1 MLLCAID
8 WKSHRH
14 FAPFPE
20 RSRPGWR
27 SRTGIPTQYAH
38 YTPVLG
44 EVNCR
49 NHSLFLSAVP
59 GRFWYKGGVANDA
72 RHILVIDD
80 EEAICFA
87 FARYFERRGF
97 TVTVAATGAEGER
110 QFAEARPDIVFLDV
124 RLPDANG
131 LDVLERLRQVDA
143 RACVVVITAYGTLET
158 VTRAIR
164 GKAFDY
170 LVKPLDL
177 DRAGQ
182 IVAEALASRAAA
194 DSRQAASRAAS
205 EKRPPTPAA
214 GQGDK
219 PAGPT
224 AHAAKPAGP
233 AAHAA
238 RPAGLL
244 VGSCPAMQEVYK
256 HIGKVAQVDAAVLI
270 LGDTGTGK
278 ELVARAIHEHSL
290 RRGRP
295 FVPVNCGALPE
306 NLVESELFGYVK
318 GAFSGADGDKP
329 GRFEAADGGTL
340 FLDEVADL
348 PLAAQVKLLRF
359 LDSQTVERLGSI
371 RSISLDVRVLAATN
385 RDVRKAIE
393 AGAFREDLFY
403 RLAVVQIELPPLASR
418 REDIVELAVYFLT
431 QRAGDRVHLSP
442 AAAEVLHAH
451 HWPGNVRELRNAIEH
466 AAVVCGGDLIL
477 PQHLPAAV
485 RAAAGGAG
493 PGASR
498 MDQAAEAYLDSL
510 PPGAGKF
517 SRAVE
522 PLERAL
528 IRRVLAETHG
538 NQSAAA
544 DLLGLH
550 RNTLRNKL
558 RQLGMEGGEEG

>member
-1 MLLCAID
+1 M
-8 WKSHRH
+8 
-14 FAPFPE
+14 
-20 RSRPGWR
+20 
-27 SRTGIPTQYAH
+27 
-38 YTPVLG
+38 
-44 EVNCR
+44 
-49 NHSLFLSAVP
+49 
-59 GRFWYKGGVANDA
+59 
-72 RHILVIDD
+72 IDD

-97 TVTVAATGAEGER
+97 AVSVAGTGKEGEQR
-110 QFAEARPDIVFLDV
+110 FAEARPDIVFLDV
-124 RLPDANG
+124 RLPDVNG
-131 LDVLERLRQVDA
+131 LDVLERLRQADA

-182 IVAEALASRAAA
+182 IVAEALASRAASDA
-194 DSRQAASRAAS
+194 RQAASRAAAEARQPGPS
-205 EKRPPTPAA
+205 AGPA
-214 GQGDK
+214 GRDDK
-219 PAGPT
+219 PA
-224 AHAAKPAGP
+224 AQAAKPD
-233 AAHAA
+233 
-238 RPAGLL
+238 GLL

-278 ELVARAIHEHSL
+278 ELVARAIHEHSP

-403 RLAVVQIELPPLASR
+403 RLAVVQIELPPLRKR
-418 REDIVELAVYFLT
+418 RQDIFELAEHFLA
-431 QRAGDRVHLSP
+431 QRSGDRVHLS
-442 AAAEVLHAH
+442 AAAAVVLYGHR
-451 HWPGNVRELRNAIEH
+451 WPGNVRELRNAMEH
-466 AAVVCGGDLIL
+466 AAVVCGGDVIL
-477 PQHLPAAV
+477 PRHLPAAV

-493 PGASR
+493 PDASR
-498 MDQAAEAYLDSL
+498 VHQAAEAYLDSL
-510 PPGAGKF
+510 PPGAGQF
-517 SRAVE
+517 GRAVE
-522 PLERAL
+522 SLERAL
-528 IRRVLAETHG
+528 IRRALAETHG

-558 RQLGMEGGEEG
+558 RQLGMEGGQEE

>member
-1 MLLCAID
+1 V
-8 WKSHRH
+8 S
-14 FAPFPE
+14 F
-20 RSRPGWR
+20 S
-27 SRTGIPTQYAH
+27 
-38 YTPVLG
+38 
-44 EVNCR
+44 
-49 NHSLFLSAVP
+49 SALP

-87 FARYFERRGF
+87 FARYFERREF
-97 TVTVAATGAEGER
+97 AVTVAATGAEGER
-110 QFAEARPDIVFLDV
+110 RFAEARPDIVFLDV

-131 LDVLERLRQVDA
+131 LDVLERLRKIDA

-194 DSRQAASRAAS
+194 DARQAASRAS
-205 EKRPPTPAA
+205 PTEPA

-219 PAGPT
+219 PAGPA
-224 AHAAKPAGP
+224 AHAAKPD
-233 AAHAA
+233 
-238 RPAGLL
+238 GLL
-244 VGSCPAMQEVYK
+244 VGSSQAMQEVYK
-256 HIGKVAQVDAAVLI
+256 QIGKVAQVDAAVLI
-270 LGDTGTGK
+270 LGGTGTGK

-393 AGAFREDLFY
+393 AGCFREDLFY

-418 REDIVELAVYFLT
+418 REDIVELAEHFLA
-431 QRAGDRVHLSP
+431 QRAGDRMHLSA
-442 AAAEVLHAH
+442 AAAEVLQGH
-451 HWPGNVRELRNAIEH
+451 HWPGNVRELRNAMEH
-466 AAVVCGGDLIL
+466 AAVICGGDVIL
-477 PQHLPAAV
+477 PRHLPAAV

-493 PGASR
+493 QDASR
-498 MDQAAEAYLDSL
+498 VNQAAEAYLDLL
-510 PPGAGKF
+510 PAGAGQF
-517 SRAVE
+517 DRAVE
-522 PLERAL
+522 PLEQAL
-528 IRRVLAETHG
+528 IRRALDQTHG

-558 RQLGMEGGEEG
+558 RQLGMEGGQEG

>member
-1 MLLCAID
+1 MD
-8 WKSHRH
+8 
-14 FAPFPE
+14 
-20 RSRPGWR
+20 
-27 SRTGIPTQYAH
+27 T
-38 YTPVLG
+38 
-44 EVNCR
+44 
-49 NHSLFLSAVP
+49 
-59 GRFWYKGGVANDA
+59 DA

-110 QFAEARPDIVFLDV
+110 RFAEARPDVVFLDV

-131 LDVLERLRQVDA
+131 LDVLERLRQADA

-194 DSRQAASRAAS
+194 ETRQAASRAAAD
-205 EKRPPTPAA
+205 KRPPTPAA

-219 PAGPT
+219 PV
-224 AHAAKPAGP
+224 GP

-238 RPAGLL
+238 RPDGLL

-278 ELVARAIHEHSL
+278 ELVARAIHEHSA
-290 RRGRP
+290 RHGGP

-403 RLAVVQIELPPLASR
+403 RLAVVQIELPPLRSR
-418 REDIVELAVYFLT
+418 PKDIVELAEHFLA

-442 AAAEVLHAH
+442 AAAEVLHGH
-451 HWPGNVRELRNAIEH
+451 HWPGNVRELRNAMEH
-466 AAVVCGGDLIL
+466 AAVVCGGDVIL
-477 PQHLPAAV
+477 PRHLPAAV

-493 PGASR
+493 ADASR
-498 MDQAAEAYLDSL
+498 MDQAAEVYLDSL
-510 PPGAGKF
+510 SPGAGQF
-517 SRAVE
+517 GRAVE

-528 IRRVLAETHG
+528 IRRALAETHG

-558 RQLGMEGGEEG
+558 RQLGMEGGQE

>member
-1 MLLCAID
+1 
-8 WKSHRH
+8 
-14 FAPFPE
+14 
-20 RSRPGWR
+20 
-27 SRTGIPTQYAH
+27 
-38 YTPVLG
+38 
-44 EVNCR
+44 
-49 NHSLFLSAVP
+49 
-59 GRFWYKGGVANDA
+59 
-72 RHILVIDD
+72 VIDD

-97 TVTVAATGAEGER
+97 AVTVAATGKEGER
-110 QFAEARPDIVFLDV
+110 LFAEARPDIVFLDV

-131 LDVLERLRQVDA
+131 LDVLERLRKIDA

-194 DSRQAASRAAS
+194 ETRQAASRAS
-205 EKRPPTPAA
+205 PTE
-214 GQGDK
+214 
-219 PAGPT
+219 
-224 AHAAKPAGP
+224 PAGP
-233 AAHAA
+233 AAQAA
-238 RPAGLL
+238 APDGLL

-371 RSISLDVRVLAATN
+371 RSIGLDVRVLAATN

-393 AGAFREDLFY
+393 AGCFREDLFY

-418 REDIVELAVYFLT
+418 RDDIVELAEHFLA
-431 QRAGDRVHLSP
+431 QRAGDRVHLSA
-442 AAAEVLHAH
+442 AAAEMLHGH
-451 HWPGNVRELRNAIEH
+451 RWPGNVRELRNAMEH

-493 PGASR
+493 PDASR
-498 MDQAAEAYLDSL
+498 MEQAAEAYLDSL

-517 SRAVE
+517 GRAVE
-522 PLERAL
+522 SLERAL
-528 IRRVLAETHG
+528 IHRALAETHG

-558 RQLGMEGGEEG
+558 RQLGMEGGQEG

>member
-1 MLLCAID
+1 LDFHLPLVLCFCLLYASSHLAI
-8 WKSHRH
+8 
-14 FAPFPE
+14 P
-20 RSRPGWR
+20 
-27 SRTGIPTQYAH
+27 
-38 YTPVLG
+38 L
-44 EVNCR
+44 
-49 NHSLFLSAVP
+49 P
-59 GRFWYKGGVANDA
+59 GRFWYKSSVANDA

-97 TVTVAATGAEGER
+97 AVSVAATGKEGER

-124 RLPDANG
+124 RLPDVNG
-131 LDVLERLRQVDA
+131 LDVLERLRQIDA

-164 GKAFDY
+164 QKAFDY

-182 IVAEALASRAAA
+182 IVVEALASRAAA
-194 DSRQAASRAAS
+194 DARQGSG
-205 EKRPPTPAA
+205 TA

-219 PAGPT
+219 PAGP
-224 AHAAKPAGP
+224 
-233 AAHAA
+233 AAHATK
-238 RPAGLL
+238 PDGLL
-244 VGSCPAMQEVYK
+244 VGSSQAMQEVYK
-256 HIGKVAQVDAAVLI
+256 HIGKVALVDAAVLI

-278 ELVARAIHEHSL
+278 ELVARAIHEHSA
-290 RRGRP
+290 RCGRP

-318 GAFSGADGDKP
+318 GAFSGADSDKP

-403 RLAVVQIELPPLASR
+403 RLAVVQIELPPLRKR
-418 REDIVELAVYFLT
+418 RQDIFELAEHFLA
-431 QRAGDRVHLSP
+431 QRSGDRVHLS
-442 AAAEVLHAH
+442 AAAAVVLYGHR
-451 HWPGNVRELRNAIEH
+451 WPGNVRELRNAMEH
-466 AAVVCGGDLIL
+466 AAVVCGGDVIL
-477 PQHLPAAV
+477 PRHLPAAV

-493 PGASR
+493 PDASR
-498 MDQAAEAYLDSL
+498 VHQAAEAYLDSL
-510 PPGAGKF
+510 PPGAGQF
-517 SRAVE
+517 GRAVE

-528 IRRVLAETHG
+528 IHRALSETHG

-558 RQLGMEGGEEG
+558 RQLGMEGGQEE

>member
-1 MLLCAID
+1 M
-8 WKSHRH
+8 
-14 FAPFPE
+14 
-20 RSRPGWR
+20 
-27 SRTGIPTQYAH
+27 
-38 YTPVLG
+38 
-44 EVNCR
+44 
-49 NHSLFLSAVP
+49 
-59 GRFWYKGGVANDA
+59 ANDA

-87 FARYFERRGF
+87 FRRYFERRGF
-97 TVTVAATGAEGER
+97 TVTVAATGKEGER

-131 LDVLERLRQVDA
+131 LDVLERLRKIDS

-164 GKAFDY
+164 QKAFDY

-182 IVAEALASRAAA
+182 IVTEALASRAAA
-194 DSRQAASRAAS
+194 ETRQAASRAAADS
-205 EKRPPTPAA
+205 RPSTPAA

-219 PAGPT
+219 PAGPA
-224 AHAAKPAGP
+224 AHAAKPAD
-233 AAHAA
+233 
-238 RPAGLL
+238 LL

-256 HIGKVAQVDAAVLI
+256 QIGKVAQVDAAVLI

-290 RRGRP
+290 RRGRA

-318 GAFSGADGDKP
+318 GAFSGADADKP

-403 RLAVVQIELPPLASR
+403 RLAVVQIELPPLRKR
-418 REDIVELAVYFLT
+418 RQDIFELAEHFLA
-431 QRAGDRVHLSP
+431 QRAGDRVHLS
-442 AAAEVLHAH
+442 AAAAVVLYGHR
-451 HWPGNVRELRNAIEH
+451 WPGNVRELRNAMEH
-466 AAVVCGGDLIL
+466 AAVVCGGDVIL
-477 PQHLPAAV
+477 PRHLPAAV

-493 PGASR
+493 PDASR
-498 MDQAAEAYLDSL
+498 VHQAAEAYLDSL
-510 PPGAGKF
+510 PPGAGQF
-517 SRAVE
+517 GRAVE

-528 IRRVLAETHG
+528 IRRALAETHG